1 MIMLRQNNRL
11 VWIILAVAVLLSIP
25 LIAMQFT
32 SEVNWDSKDFTVMSI
47 LLLSTGLLVELVL
60 RSVKSIRNRIIV
72 CSVVLLAFLLVWA
85 ELAVGIFGT
94 PFAGH

>member
-1 MIMLRQNNRL
+1 MLRQNKIL

-32 SEVNWDSKDFTVMSI
+32 SEVNWDITDFIVMGI
-47 LLLSTGLLVELVL
+47 LLLCTGFVCELVL
-60 RSVKSIRNRIIV
+60 RRVKTARNRIII
-72 CSVVLLAFLLVWA
+72 CGVVLFAFLLVWA